1 MRFPLLLPIT
11 RRRMKYTPV
20 AIILY
25 IIFAG
30 WILPLKRYIEPGE
43 GIGLALGIIGSLM
56 MLAVFSYSLRKR
68 IKFTHKL
75 SPLSSW
81 FNVHIF
87 MGIFGPILILYH
99 SRYSLG
105 AQNSNI
111 ALFSMLTVAT
121 SGVVGRFLYNKVK
134 YKKLFA
140 LWHVAHLPIVY
151 IMVLSVLFHILA
163 FFLY

>member
-1 MRFPLLLPIT
+1 MR
-11 RRRMKYTPV
+11 YTPAAV
-20 AIILY
+20 ILY

-43 GIGLALGIIGSLM
+43 GLGLALGIIGSLM

-68 IKFTHKL
+68 FRFLDKL
-75 SPLSSW
+75 SPLASW

-87 MGIFGPILILYH
+87 LGIFGPIFILYH
-99 SRYSLG
+99 SRFSLG

-111 ALFSMLTVAT
+111 ALFSMITVAM
-121 SGVVGRFLYNKVK
+121 SGVIGRFLYNRVN
-134 YKKLFA
+134 KKLFS

-151 IMVLSVLFHILA
+151 IMVLSILFHIAA
-163 FFLY
+163 FFMY

>member
-1 MRFPLLLPIT
+1 
-11 RRRMKYTPV
+11 MKYTPV
-20 AIILY
+20 AIIIY

-30 WILPLKRYIEPGE
+30 WILPLKRYIDPGQ

-87 MGIFGPILILYH
+87 LGIFGPIFILYH
-99 SRYSLG
+99 SRFSLG

-111 ALFSMLTVAT
+111 ALFSMLTVAV

-134 YKKLFA
+134 YKKLFS

-151 IMVLSVLFHILA
+151 IMVSTILFHIWA
-163 FFLY
+163 FFAY